1 MDNKN
6 KGFSLIE
13 LIIVIAIIGIVAVG
27 SVIGF
32 GMINGRPADQCARA
46 LKMALTNHRLST
58 MGKDTAF
65 LEIYRE
71 SDGSIWVREYLQ
83 SYGGTPTDTRTKIC
97 GSGVD
102 FEIYKSDFTTDT
114 LPAGSKITISFNR
127 HNGSFDLG
135 QNIKYIR
142 ISKASH
148 YYQLIF
154 YNLTGKVELKR
165 EEPAGT
171 D

>member
-71 SDGSIWVREYLQ
+71 SDGSIWVREYLEP
-83 SYGGTPTDTRTKIC
+83 YGGTPTDTRTKIC

-102 FEIYKSDFTTDT
+102 LIIKKNDGTADDS
-114 LPAGSKITISFNR
+114 LAAGGTAYRISFNR

-135 QNIKYIR
+135 QNVECLR

-148 YYQLIF
+148 VYNLLF

-165 EEPAGT
+165 E
-171 D
+171 

>member
-58 MGKDTAF
+58 MGKDTAY
-65 LEIYRE
+65 LEIYME
-71 SDGSIWVREYLQ
+71 SVGRKIVEPGRYLIYAGGSCLDERVSTAI
-83 SYGGTPTDTRTKIC
+83 
-97 GSGVD
+97 
-102 FEIYKSDFTTDT
+102 
-114 LPAGSKITISFNR
+114 
-127 HNGSFDLG
+127 
-135 QNIKYIR
+135 
-142 ISKASH
+142 
-148 YYQLIF
+148 
-154 YNLTGKVELKR
+154 EL
-165 EEPAGT
+165 
-171 D
+171 

>member
-102 FEIYKSDFTTDT
+102 VQIIKNDGTPPEPLS
-114 LPAGSKITISFNR
+114 AGGTPYRISFNR
-127 HNGSFDLG
+127 HNGSFNLG
-135 QNIKYIR
+135 QNIKQLS
-142 ISKASH
+142 ISKSSH
-148 YYQLIF
+148 NYKLVF
-154 YNLTGKVELKR
+154 YNLTGKVELER
-165 EEPAGT
+165 E
-171 D
+171 

>member
-102 FEIYKSDFTTDT
+102 VRIEKNDGTPDEPLS
-114 LPAGSKITISFNR
+114 AGGTPYRISFNR
-127 HNGSFDLG
+127 HNGSFNLG
-135 QNIKYIR
+135 QNIKQLS
-142 ISKASH
+142 ISKSSH
-148 YYQLIF
+148 NYKLVF

-165 EEPAGT
+165 E
-171 D
+171 